1 MLYGL
6 QDCCEWVANS
16 ALVFLAENNCS
27 HCHEQLCNLYL
38 WNDVKKKKKRSTCCL
53 LAFVNTR
60 TRRGQHES
68 LGFLKSCGRDCAPQS
83 VFSGP
88 AAAAASPGRVFNVQ
102 TLSPH
107 PDLPNQEQNFNKF
120 PKGCRVKLQNHR
132 SVAFR
137 IIHCLVLT

>member
-38 WNDVKKKKKRSTCCL
+38 WNDVKKKKRSTCCL

-88 AAAAASPGRVFNVQ
+88 AAAAASPGRDFNVQ
-102 TLSPH
+102 TPTQTCQIRSRILTSSPK
-107 PDLPNQEQNFNKF
+107 DAE
-120 PKGCRVKLQNHR
+120 
-132 SVAFR
+132 SSFR
-137 IIHCLVLT
+137 TIDQWHSGSYTVLFWHKCI